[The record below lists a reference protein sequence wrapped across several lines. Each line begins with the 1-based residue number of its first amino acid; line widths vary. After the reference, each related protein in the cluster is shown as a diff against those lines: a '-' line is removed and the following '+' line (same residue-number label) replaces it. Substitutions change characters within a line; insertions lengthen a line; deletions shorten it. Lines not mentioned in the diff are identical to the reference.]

1 MVEQGYF
8 TSSQEA
14 SPKTWSIIPQD
25 PCGPLKRTKH
35 KFLILKPVQKTG
47 FFLKLMSKKNNDW
60 KKRDGVVY
68 STADS
73 FEYNL
78 GEEGETETLSPTQQK
93 LKVLLDKKARAG
105 KQVTLVEGFIGT
117 EEDLKELGKLLK
129 NKCGVGGTAKDGE
142 ILIQGDHR
150 DKVLQVL
157 LQAGYGAKKAGG

>member
-1 MVEQGYF
+1 MV
-8 TSSQEA
+8 
-14 SPKTWSIIPQD
+14 
-25 PCGPLKRTKH
+25 
-35 KFLILKPVQKTG
+35 
-47 FFLKLMSKKNNDW
+47 
-60 KKRDGVVY
+60 
-68 STADS
+68 
-73 FEYNL
+73 
-78 GEEGETETLSPTQQK
+78 TLPPSQQK

-117 EEDLKELGKLLK
+117 EEALKELGKLLK

>member
-1 MVEQGYF
+1 MGR
-8 TSSQEA
+8 
-14 SPKTWSIIPQD
+14 KD
-25 PCGPLKRTKH
+25 
-35 KFLILKPVQKTG
+35 
-47 FFLKLMSKKNNDW
+47 NDW

-68 STADS
+68 STSSDFS
-73 FEYNL
+73 YQY
-78 GEEGETETLSPTQQK
+78 EGEDSAETLPPSQQK

-129 NKCGVGGTAKDGE
+129 SKCGVGGSAKDGE

-157 LQAGYGAKKAGG
+157 TQAGYGAKKSGG

>member
-1 MVEQGYF
+1 
-8 TSSQEA
+8 
-14 SPKTWSIIPQD
+14 
-25 PCGPLKRTKH
+25 
-35 KFLILKPVQKTG
+35 
-47 FFLKLMSKKNNDW
+47 MSNKNNDW

-68 STADS
+68 STSDN
-73 FEYNL
+73 FEYNF
-78 GEEGETETLSPTQQK
+78 GEGDEVITLPPSQQK

-129 NKCGVGGTAKDGE
+129 NKCGVGGSTKEGE

-157 LQAGYGAKKAGG
+157 LQAGYGAKKSGG